1 MKKLIPIMGVMAVL
15 SGCGPQ
21 HTHSDPN
28 KPKKQPDDVL
38 TARQFQS
45 IKVGESVTALAAL
58 YPHIEKDDD
67 GSGDVTFKSV
77 DGHGVYVLRYGC
89 RDGGPALDGGGNP
102 LCAEGE
108 TIVAAKNYYTK
119 DGS

>member
-1 MKKLIPIMGVMAVL
+1 
-15 SGCGPQ
+15 
-21 HTHSDPN
+21 
-28 KPKKQPDDVL
+28 
-38 TARQFQS
+38 
-45 IKVGESVTALAAL
+45 
-58 YPHIEKDDD
+58 
-67 GSGDVTFKSV
+67 VTFKSV